1 MRQGIGHTGGVNA
14 SRPDPAWYRDAVI
27 YQVHVRSFGDS
38 NGDGVGDFRGL
49 TRRLDHLVD
58 LGVTAVWLLPFY
70 PSPLRD
76 DGYDIADYGGINP
89 SYGTLADFRAFLR
102 RAHELGLRVI
112 TELVLN
118 HTSDAHPWFQRARR
132 SAPGSRWRDFY
143 VWSDTPDRY
152 PEARIIFED
161 FEPSNWSWDAVAG
174 AYYFHRFFAH
184 QPDLNYDNPEVRQ
197 TMLRVIDRWLEM
209 GVDGVRLD
217 AVPYLF
223 ERDGTNCE
231 NLPETHEFLRELRT
245 HVDANF
251 GGRMLLAEA
260 NQWPEDAVAY
270 FGDGDE
276 CHMAFHFPLMPRLYM
291 ALRMEDRHPVID
303 ILSQT
308 PPIPEGAQWAI
319 FLRNHDELTL
329 EMVTDEERDYMYR
342 AYAADPRMRVNLGI
356 RRRLAP
362 LMGNDRRKVELMNGL
377 LFALPGTPIVYYGD
391 EIGMGDNVYLG
402 DRDSM
407 RTPMQWSPD
416 RNAGFSTANPQQL
429 FLPVVIDPEYHYE
442 SVNVE
447 AQAANPS
454 SLMNWMRR
462 IIAVRNQHPV
472 MARGDIEFLYPENAR
487 VLAFVRHDDDQRVL
501 VVANLSRQAQSVHL
515 DLHQCRG
522 AVPVELFGGVAFP
535 QVPDGP
541 YHLTLGPYAFYWF
554 RLDPQPSAV
563 GTGEAARP
571 LPELSVTASWHELFE
586 ARGWTELR
594 RALPAM
600 LTRARWFTG
609 RHRQVR
615 EVFVQDVVALT
626 AGRHRPDA
634 WLCLVEVDYA
644 VGEPDTYVL
653 PLATVPAAA
662 AEAVLT
668 DRPGSAL
675 GWVVAADGER
685 LLLVDALATEAT
697 VAALPDLLAGR
708 RRFRSMRDAALGATA
723 TPALRHL
730 VSGGEL
736 PAVRVEGQHAN
747 SVRIYGDQFVVKLFR
762 RVQGG
767 MNPDLE
773 VGRHLTAAGFANA
786 PAVLGSWDYDGEVAG
801 TPVQAGDRPT
811 LALVTA
817 YVPNEGDAWHYT
829 LARLE
834 LFIEALL
841 TAPPAAV
848 PGTPPLADLCGGGR
862 ESAPGVDEHIAPFLD
877 GAALLGQRLG
887 ELHLC
892 LARSSAPGFVPEPFT
907 LLWQRSLYQSM
918 RSRLAPTLAD
928 LASSRDSLDG
938 SLQPALDRLVVA
950 GGALEVLLGD
960 LRTERFDA
968 QRIRV
973 HADMHLGQV
982 LLSGR
987 DWVFLD
993 FEGDPSRPLGER
1005 RLKRP
1010 ALVDLAGLLRSF
1022 DYAVYDAV
1030 ESVTARGLLRAD
1042 QLDLARDACALWR
1055 WDVATEV
1062 VRAYRGAVASSG
1074 IVPDDD
1080 EAFVRLLVPIV
1091 VDRLVHELRHHL
1103 ATDTGRVP
1111 VALGALDRMLGGGR
1125 L

>member
-1 MRQGIGHTGGVNA
+1 V
-14 SRPDPAWYRDAVI
+14 SPRPSDPAWYRDAVI

-102 RAHELGLRVI
+102 RAHDLGLRVI

-118 HTSDAHPWFQRARR
+118 HTSDTHPWFQRARR
-132 SAPGSRWRDFY
+132 SAPGSRWRDYY
-143 VWSDTPDRY
+143 VWSDDPDRY

-161 FEPSNWSWDAVAG
+161 FETSNWAWDPVAG
-174 AYYFHRFFAH
+174 AYYFHRFFSH
-184 QPDLNYDNPEVRQ
+184 QPDLNYDNPEVRD
-197 TMLRVIDRWLEM
+197 TMLRVIDRWFEM

-223 ERDGTNCE
+223 ERDGTNGE
-231 NLPETHEFLRELRT
+231 NLPETHDFLRQLRA

-251 GGRMLLAEA
+251 AGRMLLAEA

-291 ALRMEDRHPVID
+291 AVRMEDRHPVID

-308 PPIPEGAQWAI
+308 PDIPDGAQWAI
-319 FLRNHDELTL
+319 FLRTHDELTL

-362 LMGNDRRKVELMNGL
+362 LMGNDRRKVELLNGL
-377 LFALPGTPIVYYGD
+377 LFALPGTPVVYYGD

-402 DRDSM
+402 DRDAV
-407 RTPMQWSPD
+407 RTPMQWGPD
-416 RNAGFSTANPQQL
+416 RNAGFSAANPQQL

-447 AQAANPS
+447 AQAVAPS
-454 SLMNWMRR
+454 SLLNWMRR
-462 IIAVRNQHPV
+462 IISIRNRHPV
-472 MARGDIEFLYPENAR
+472 MGRGAITFLYPENAR
-487 VLAFVRHDDDQRVL
+487 VLAFVRHDADQRVL

-515 DLHQCRG
+515 DLHDYRG
-522 AVPVELFGGVAFP
+522 AVPVELFGGMAFP
-535 QVPDGP
+535 QVPDTP
-541 YHLTLGPYAFYWF
+541 YHFTLGPYAFYWF
-554 RLDPQPSAV
+554 RLDPQHSALATNGD
-563 GTGEAARP
+563 GTA
-571 LPELSVTASWHELFE
+571 LPELSVVDSWHELFE
-586 ARGWTELR
+586 ARGWPELR

-600 LTRARWFTG
+600 LLRARWFAG

-615 EVFVQDVVALT
+615 EVVVHDVVALAT
-626 AGRHRPDA
+626 GRPRPDA
-634 WLCLVEVDYA
+634 WLCLVEVDY
-644 VGEPDTYVL
+644 VSGEPDTYVL
-653 PLATVPAAA
+653 PLATVTEGDAN
-662 AEAVLT
+662 AVLA
-668 DRPGSAL
+668 DRPESAL
-675 GWVVAADGER
+675 GWVRTVAGER

-697 VAALPDLLAGR
+697 VAALPDLLAAR
-708 RRFRSMRDAALGATA
+708 RRFRSMGGATLGATA
-723 TPALRHL
+723 TPALRSI
-730 VSGGEL
+730 VGERDL
-736 PAVRVEGQHAN
+736 PAVRVDGAHAN
-747 SVRIYGDQFVVKLFR
+747 SVRIYGDEFVVKLFR

-773 VGRHLTAAGFANA
+773 VGRHLASTGFTNA
-786 PAVLGSWDYDGEVAG
+786 PAVLGSWEYDGEVAG
-801 TPVQAGDRPT
+801 APVNGGDRPT
-811 LALVTA
+811 LAMVTA

-834 LFIEALL
+834 LFIEAVLGD
-841 TAPPAAV
+841 PPVVVPAA
-848 PGTPPLADLCGGGR
+848 PPLAELGGGGR
-862 ESAPGVDEHIAPFLD
+862 EAAPAVDVHIASFLD
-877 GAALLGQRLG
+877 GAALLGRRLG
-887 ELHLC
+887 ELHLA
-892 LARSSAPGFVPEPFT
+892 LARGTSAGFVPEPFT
-907 LLWQRSLYQSM
+907 LLWQRSLYQSL
-918 RSRLAPTLAD
+918 RSRISPTLTD
-928 LASSRDSLDG
+928 LAAAEGRIDPEL
-938 SLQPALDRLVVA
+938 LPLVERIVGG
-950 GGALEVLLGD
+950 GGALEGFFED
-960 LRTERFDA
+960 LRAERFDA

-973 HADMHLGQV
+973 HADLHLGQV

-993 FEGDPSRPLGER
+993 FEGNPSRPLGER

-1022 DYAVYDAV
+1022 DYAVHDAV
-1030 ESVTARGLLRAD
+1030 ASASARGLLRAEQRTVID
-1042 QLDLARDACALWR
+1042 QACALWR
-1055 WDVATEV
+1055 WDVAVEV
-1062 VRAYRGAVASSG
+1062 IGAYRSAVAGSG
-1074 IVPDDD
+1074 IVPED
-1080 EAFVRLLVPIV
+1080 EGSFVRLLVPIV
-1091 VDRLVHELRHHL
+1091 VDRLLQEVRHHL
-1103 ATDTGRVP
+1103 VADPARVG
-1111 VALGALDRMLGGGR
+1111 VSLGALDRMLGGGR